1 MLFLQ
6 PVRLA
11 ADRPHVW
18 VSGADW
24 SWDFLWPKAAAW
36 SGFSVT
42 TKSAWKQISTQV
54 APTARTCQWG
64 MLDASGKTKPV
75 KRVPLLCPSLVYS
88 VHSFP
93 LFFPFLS
100 FSSRGQQVH
109 SLSTPGEKQ
118 IPEEECNK
126 ALSLSLSVCPSL
138 SLSECVCA
146 VAGRWAVL
154 QSLPNKLVYTHTEWK
169 QTVLINLWE
178 IQAVQTLDS
187 SRLVLGSYWTAWMTH
202 YVQNLTLSIPQIQPV
217 ATSWKLSLFSQF
229 DEVQSKEVWH
239 SFSIFL
245 ENST

>member
-126 ALSLSLSVCPSL
+126 ALSLSLSLCL
-138 SLSECVCA
+138 SFPLSFRVCVCSSREMGSPPIFA
-146 VAGRWAVL
+146 KQTCIHTHRVKADSAN
-154 QSLPNKLVYTHTEWK
+154 QSLGDTGCS
-169 QTVLINLWE
+169 
-178 IQAVQTLDS
+178 DF
-187 SRLVLGSYWTAWMTH
+187 G
-202 YVQNLTLSIPQIQPV
+202 
-217 ATSWKLSLFSQF
+217 F
-229 DEVQSKEVWH
+229 
-239 SFSIFL
+239 
-245 ENST
+245 